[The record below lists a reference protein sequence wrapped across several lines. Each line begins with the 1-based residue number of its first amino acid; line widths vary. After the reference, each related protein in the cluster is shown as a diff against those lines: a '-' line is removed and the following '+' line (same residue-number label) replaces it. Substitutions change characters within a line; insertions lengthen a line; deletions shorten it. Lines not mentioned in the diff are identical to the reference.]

1 MRKFDWRWLWLAPLA
16 VAACDKK
23 GIEGTHVDDK
33 PPIVWLA
40 AGPPEGSTGTYSVE
54 LFWGGWDPDGEISH
68 YEYLITDNVNGVY
81 DPNAKKG
88 PWTPVLSNDSL
99 FIFSADSLVDET
111 GPIEHT
117 AVFERS
123 HTFFIRA
130 VDETHLRSTAAH
142 RSFTSQTLSPWVK
155 VKTPSDELGLTPADM
170 PPISTFMWEA
180 FDPVDTSPDND
191 QDPDS
196 VQWALVN
203 VADHGGYRETVDYL
217 STPASAR
224 DWFPWSW
231 YRAPLDSG
239 KSWTTPPIE
248 FGNYVFAVRAKDEA
262 GAVTPV
268 LEEIVNAR
276 RIKIA
281 PRISGP
287 TLQVTNEFVG
297 KILASSC
304 DFPVT
309 IADIAA
315 NVPVTFAMSA
325 CAKHYGGTVS
335 GYRYGWDIIDLSDPD
350 QWEVDYTP
358 FVGSIATTPP
368 RRFNFGTHTFT
379 CEVIDNSGFC
389 SRIEVKLNI
398 VRFTG
403 ERNLILV
410 DDYKVD
416 EVPGAGWQASNGG
429 LPNDAEH
436 DAFWLD
442 MVSNLDGFD
451 PGVDM
456 IATSL
461 DRQIPL
467 TTLAGYKNILWNAYS
482 VVNIADVSELPLLYT
497 FIRYRS
503 KNAAFTTE
511 SACKESS
518 DTGGKVLP
526 NAIALA
532 MQAGVHVMITGLQ
545 PVQNVLPRE
554 RGQTAPPFRFPI
566 ILLYELEPRVEQT
579 GSGPDPDMVRRPPGD
594 ESFGYRDLCLEVLD
608 FAWLNISRARS
619 AGSGSERRYCAI
631 NGWRTFDNSVE
642 TRRDM
647 TMRAAE
653 PLDPAFDRLDLRP
666 EVADNGR
673 QYHES
678 KQGID
683 AEVYN
688 PTYFRVGAACQFVSA
703 PRPCF
708 QPIYGLVCLDTG
720 EATFGEPVAFWTSVY
735 ADVIAEDIVGAV
747 AARSVVYGFPPVYFN
762 PAQVKPGI
770 EHILF
775 DEWQL
780 PRRPVTQV
788 GAR

>member
-1 MRKFDWRWLWLAPLA
+1 MRKIDWRWLWLALFA
-16 VAACDKK
+16 VAACDQGIK
-23 GIEGTHVDDK
+23 GAHVDNK

-40 AGPPEGSTGTYSVE
+40 AGPPEGSVGTYSVE

-68 YEYLITDNVNGVY
+68 YEYLISDNVTGVY
-81 DPNAKKG
+81 DPDARHG
-88 PWTPVLSNDSL
+88 DWTPVVANDST
-99 FIFSADSLVDET
+99 FVFSADSLVDPSHLL
-111 GPIEHT
+111 GQQ
-117 AVFERS
+117 ALFQRS

-130 VDETHLRSTAAH
+130 VDETNLRSTPVH
-142 RSFTSQTLSPWVK
+142 RSFTSQTISPTVEVK
-155 VKTPSDELGLTPADM
+155 IPSNELGLTPADM
-170 PPISTFMWEA
+170 PPISTFEWDAE
-180 FDPVDTSPDND
+180 DIIDSEDNK
-191 QDPDS
+191 QPPDS
-196 VQWALVN
+196 VQWALIN
-203 VADHGGYRETVDYL
+203 TAPYGDYSEAL
-217 STPASAR
+217 KYLRKPESIK
-224 DWFPWSW
+224 DWHPWTW

-239 KSWTTPPIE
+239 KSWTTPPLD
-248 FGNYVFAVRAKDEA
+248 FGTYVFAIRAKDEA

-268 LEEIVNAR
+268 LEEPVNAR

-287 TLQVTNEFVG
+287 TLQVQNEFVG

-315 NVPVTFAMSA
+315 NVFTSFSMSA
-325 CAKHYGGTVS
+325 CARHYGGTVA
-335 GYRYGWDIIDLSDPD
+335 GYRYGWDIADLDDPN
-350 QWEVDYTP
+350 QWEIDYTP
-358 FVGSIATTPP
+358 FVGQFATTPP
-368 RRFNFGTHTFT
+368 RKFNFGTHTFT

-416 EVPGAGWQASNGG
+416 ESPGAGWASSGGG

-436 DAFWLD
+436 DGFWLD
-442 MVSNLDGFD
+442 MLSNLDGFD

-456 IATSL
+456 LATSI
-461 DRQIPL
+461 DREIPL
-467 TTLAGYKNILWNAYS
+467 TTLAGYKNILWS
-482 VVNIADVSELPLLYT
+482 VFGVVNISELSDLPLLYT

-503 KNAAFTTE
+503 KRVVFSDNEGACAE
-511 SACKESS
+511 SPQ
-518 DTGGKVLP
+518 GGGRVLP

-532 MQAGVHVMITGLQ
+532 MQAGVHVMIAGHQ
-545 PVQNVLPRE
+545 PVQNILPRQ
-554 RGQTAPPFRFPI
+554 RGATVPPFRFPL
-566 ILLYELEPRVEQT
+566 ILLYELEPGANQIGNEPPNQLDR
-579 GSGPDPDMVRRPPGD
+579 PGD
-594 ESFGYRDLCLEVLD
+594 HGFGYRELCLEVLD
-608 FAWLNISRARS
+608 LAWLTIQRARS
-619 AGSGSERRYCAI
+619 VGTGSNRRYCPV
-631 NGWRTFDNSVE
+631 NGWRTFDNSLE

-653 PLDPAFDRLDLRP
+653 PLDPAFDRLELRS
-666 EVADNGR
+666 EVAGNGR
-673 QYHES
+673 AYHAS

-688 PTYFRVGAACQFVSA
+688 PRYFRVGAACQFVPASV
-703 PRPCF
+703 RPCF
-708 QPIYGLVCLDTG
+708 QPIYGLVCLAAG
-720 EATFGEPVAFWTSVY
+720 EPTYGEPVAFWTSAH

-747 AARSVVYGFPPVYFN
+747 PARSVAFGFPPVYFE
-762 PAQVKPGI
+762 PSQVKPGI

-780 PRRPVTQV
+780 PRRPVV

>member
-1 MRKFDWRWLWLAPLA
+1 MRNFDWRWVWLAALA
-16 VAACDKK
+16 LTACEEIQDNKVPDKA
-23 GIEGTHVDDK
+23 
-33 PPIVWLA
+33 PIVWLA

-68 YEYLITDNVNGVY
+68 YEYLVTDNVNGIY

-88 PWTPVLSNDSL
+88 PWTPVVSNDSL
-99 FIFSADSLVDET
+99 FIFTADSLVDDE
-111 GPIEHT
+111 GPLPQVG
-117 AVFERS
+117 VFQRS

-130 VDETHLRSTAAH
+130 VDETNLRSSAVH
-142 RSFTSQTLSPWVK
+142 RSFTARTLSPWVQ
-155 VKTPSDELGLTPADM
+155 VKTPSDDLGLTPAAM
-170 PPISTFMWEA
+170 PPISTFIWQA
-180 FDPVDTSPDND
+180 FDPVDTSPEND

-196 VQWALVN
+196 VQWALVD
-203 VADHGGYRETVDYL
+203 VDQHGGYRSTVEYL
-217 STPASAR
+217 STPESAK

-239 KSWTTPPIE
+239 KSWTTPPLD

-268 LEEIVNAR
+268 LEEPVNAR
-276 RIKIA
+276 RIKIEA
-281 PRISGP
+281 RISGP

-297 KILASSC
+297 KILAASC

-315 NVPVTFAMSA
+315 NVPVSFAMSA

-335 GYRYGWDIIDLSDPD
+335 GYRYGWDIIDPRDPD
-350 QWEVDYTP
+350 QWEIDYTP
-358 FVGSIATTPP
+358 FVGSFATTPP
-368 RRFNFGTHTFT
+368 RKFNFGTHTFT

-389 SRIEVKLNI
+389 SRVEVKLNI

-416 EVPGAGWQASNGG
+416 EGPGAGWQTSNGG
-429 LPNDAEH
+429 LPSDTEH

-461 DRQIPL
+461 DREIPL
-467 TTLAGYKNILWNAYS
+467 TTLAGYKNIVWNAYS
-482 VVNIADVSELPLLYT
+482 VVNITDPSELPLLYT
-497 FIRYRS
+497 FIHYRS
-503 KNAAFTTE
+503 KSAEFATE
-511 SACKESS
+511 SACGESS
-518 DTGGKVLP
+518 DVGGKVLP

-532 MQAGVHVMITGLQ
+532 MQAGVHVMIAGHQ
-545 PVQNVLPRE
+545 PVQNVLPRQRE
-554 RGQTAPPFRFPI
+554 QNAAPFRFPI
-566 ILLYELEPRVEQT
+566 LLLYELEPGVEQT
-579 GSGPDPDMVRRPPGD
+579 GSGPEPEMVKHPPGD
-594 ESFGYRDLCLEVLD
+594 ESFAYRDLCVEVLD
-608 FAWLNISRARS
+608 FAWLNIQRARS
-619 AGSGSERRYCAI
+619 EGTGSNRRYCAI
-631 NGWRTFDNSVE
+631 NGWRTFDNSLE

-647 TMRAAE
+647 TMRAA
-653 PLDPAFDRLDLRP
+653 DPIDLAFDRLELRP
-666 EVADNGR
+666 DVANNGR

-678 KQGID
+678 QQGID

-688 PTYFRVGAACQFVSA
+688 PRYFRAGTACRYVAAV
-703 PRPCF
+703 PPPCF
-708 QPIYGLVCLDTG
+708 EPIYGLVCLNTQ
-720 EATFGEPVAFWTSVY
+720 EATYGEPVAFWTGAY
-735 ADVIAEDIVGAV
+735 RDVIAEDIVGAV
-747 AARSVVYGFPPVYFN
+747 AARSVVFGFPPVYFN

-770 EHILF
+770 EYVLF

-780 PRRPVTQV
+780 PRKPLS
-788 GAR
+788 AR